1 MKGEW
6 ITSPI
11 NLTSG
16 MNNLN
21 CQTSPHTAYQAGAST
36 FRVAQRYYVKQLIL
50 HRGVNNGERISLL
63 MDNIT
68 GAPVTLPNEHMLVGQ
83 RLILKANT
91 YFSRLYGISLLYK
104 WAHQNG
110 ISIAERLLG
119 GIGFPDHEVAS
130 VFSTVRTGRRHTGNG
145 RLLVSRTEQRRRMIS
160 IRDFVICGMQ
170 MAANRL
176 NPLTDAEKLNALQN
190 RIDTTR
196 VLFDQY
202 KPKEERKPM
211 KKGLTEESVKRLLE
225 AISPASS
232 ENPWKGASVRHRNF
246 ILVLLFLVTGC
257 RRGDLAKVK
266 VSDVVLS
273 TKPFI
278 RFDADVNDP
287 KDRRV
292 AEPSLKT
299 QPREYP
305 VHPEI
310 ADAVARYIEEHRSAI
325 PNASFSE
332 YLFLA
337 TTNGSELALRTI
349 NDIFETLQNVVPG
362 LTPHI
367 LRHTK
372 TESLLQSA
380 NSQGLTDEEALA
392 SIMYLN
398 GWLRDNVATYTA
410 LRREEEAHTIA
421 LALQEEVLSK

>member
-36 FRVAQRYYVKQLIL
+36 FPVAQRYYVKQLIL
-50 HRGVNNGERISLL
+50 QRGVNNGERISLL
-63 MDNIT
+63 VDRIT
-68 GAPVTLPNEHMLVGQ
+68 GVPVTLPNEHMLVGQ
-83 RLILKANT
+83 RLLLKPNT

-130 VFSTVRTGRRHTGNG
+130 VFSTVRTRRRQAGNG
-145 RLLVSRTEQRRRMIS
+145 RLIVSRTEQRRRMIS
-160 IRDFVICGMQ
+160 IRDFVVHGMQ

-202 KPKEERKPM
+202 KPKEDRRPM
-211 KKGLTEESVKRLLE
+211 KKGLTEERVERLLKV
-225 AISPASS
+225 ISPASS
-232 ENPWKGASVRHRNF
+232 ENPWKGAPVRHRNF
-246 ILVLLFLVTGC
+246 ILILLFLVTGC

-266 VSDVVLS
+266 ISDVVAS

-278 RFDADVNDP
+278 RFDADIYDP

-305 VHPEI
+305 VHLEI
-310 ADAVARYIEEHRSAI
+310 ANAVARYIDEHRSAI
-325 PNASFSE
+325 PNASLSE

-337 TTNGSELALRTI
+337 TNNGTELALRTI
-349 NDIFETLQNVVPG
+349 NDIFETLQNVVPDV
-362 LTPHI
+362 TPHI
-367 LRHTK
+367 LRHTR
-372 TESLLQSA
+372 TEALLHSA
-380 NSQGLTDEEALA
+380 TSRGLTDEEVLA
-392 SIMYLN
+392 SVMYLN
-398 GWLRDNVATYTA
+398 GWRTDNLATYTA
-410 LRREEEAHTIA
+410 RRREEEAHTIA
-421 LALQEEVLSK
+421 LALQEEFLSK